1 MDLYTIIAIGF
12 GLAMDAFAV
21 SLAYG
26 LSFEDRQHVDAFKVS
41 CAFGV
46 FQAGMP
52 VLGWLGGR
60 ALKAWVAPIAPWLA
74 LLVLGFLGGKM
85 ILGAWRDEEHFR
97 ISTDLKVLAVLA
109 VATSIDALAVGLLI
123 ALLGVSLGLPIVIFG
138 VVTFVVSYAGIVGG
152 YELKNLLRNA
162 GRRVVQALG
171 GVILVGIGIRILV
184 GHLLQR

>member
-1 MDLYTIIAIGF
+1 MDLYTIIAIGI

-26 LSFEDRQHVDAFKVS
+26 LSFEDRQHVDACKVS
-41 CAFGV
+41 GAFGL

-60 ALKAWVAPIAPWLA
+60 ALKAWVAPVAPWVA

-97 ISTDLKVLAVLA
+97 ISTELRVLALLA
-109 VATSIDALAVGLLI
+109 LATSIDALAVGLLI
-123 ALLGVSLGLPIVIFG
+123 ALLGVSLGLPTVIFG
-138 VVTFVVSYAGIVGG
+138 CVTFVVSYAGIVGG
-152 YELKNLLRNA
+152 FELKNLLRNA
-162 GRRVVQALG
+162 GRRIVQGLG
-171 GVILVGIGIRILV
+171 GVIMVGIGIRILV
-184 GHLLQR
+184 GHLLRG

>member
-41 CAFGV
+41 CAFGF

-60 ALKAWVAPIAPWLA
+60 ALKAWIAPIAPWLA
-74 LLVLGFLGGKM
+74 LVVLGFLGGKM
-85 ILGAWRDEEHFR
+85 IIGAWKDEEHFR

-123 ALLGVSLGLPIVIFG
+123 ALLGVSLGLPIAIFG
-138 VVTFVVSYAGIVGG
+138 TVTFAVSYAGIVGG
-152 YELKNLLRNA
+152 FELKNLLRNA
-162 GRRVVQALG
+162 GRRIVQAAG
-171 GVILVGIGIRILV
+171 GVILVGIGVRILV
-184 GHLLQR
+184 GHLLQH

>member
-1 MDLYTIIAIGF
+1 MDIYTIIAIGL

-41 CAFGV
+41 AAFGV

-60 ALKAWVAPIAPWLA
+60 ALKAWIAPIAPWLA
-74 LLVLGFLGGKM
+74 LVVLGFLGGKM
-85 ILGAWRDEEHFR
+85 ILGAWKDEEHFR
-97 ISTDLKVLAVLA
+97 ISTQFRVLMVLAL
-109 VATSIDALAVGLLI
+109 ATSIDALAVGLLI
-123 ALLGVSLGLPIVIFG
+123 ALLGAPLGLPIAIFG

-152 YELKNLLRNA
+152 FELKNLLRNA
-162 GRRVVQALG
+162 GRRVVQAVG
-171 GVILVGIGIRILV
+171 GLILVGIGVRILV
-184 GHLLQR
+184 GHLMQA